1 MTIRE
6 FYVSN
11 YPSDDLGIGINP
23 TATFAGLLNKL
34 IVNADVYDYL
44 YVYDSIVRERCFER
58 LAEELEVSYEYVY
71 KLWSK

>member
-1 MTIRE
+1 MNIRE
-6 FYVSN
+6 FYLAN

-71 KLWSK
+71 NLWLK